1 MVRIRPREQSA
12 HTLWGR
18 SCSGKL
24 FLVILLL
31 VSLESAP
38 QIRQFLMENILD
50 ELDTL
55 AWVSLIFRMNQF
67 FSLDSGRRRE
77 SI

>member
-1 MVRIRPREQSA
+1 
-12 HTLWGR
+12 
-18 SCSGKL
+18 
-24 FLVILLL
+24 
-31 VSLESAP
+31 
-38 QIRQFLMENILD
+38 MENILD

-55 AWVSLIFRMNQF
+55 AWVSLIFRMNQS